1 MARSMSERKS
11 VWHEVE
17 WPQERPSLGE
27 DIGCDVV
34 VVGGGITG
42 LTTALLLQRQ
52 GMDVA
57 LVESHRLGSGT
68 TGHTTGKVTS
78 QHGLIYADMIERH
91 GSDVARDYA
100 QANQLAV
107 ETVGALVEETAADCE
122 FTLAPARVYAR
133 NEQEVESLSREH
145 RAAVELGLPA
155 SMVDGQELPIP
166 GAAALEFSDQVQLH
180 PVRYCLALAERFE
193 RMGGRVYEGT
203 MATGTKEAGKH
214 VTIECGQVSVTA
226 HHAVVAT
233 LLPFGQLGGLFARTR
248 PSRAYGVAAKLADEA
263 PAGMYISASAP
274 TRSFRPW
281 PGGGPNGLIIVGEGH
296 ETGSE
301 AATPRRWGDLE
312 EWSREH
318 FEVESFEYR
327 WSAQDFIPSDG
338 IPYIG
343 RVALSDMTL
352 TATGFMK
359 WGLSNGTAAALML
372 TDVITGI
379 ENPLIDSFDPTRIGD
394 ARSIGKLIRDNLGV
408 GGKWVADR
416 VVERRAPDLDALER
430 GSARLMEVGGEGVA
444 AYRDPSGKVH
454 AVSSTCT
461 HLGCKVHWNDAEN
474 TWDCPCHGSRFGLDG
489 TVIEGP
495 AHESLARLE
504 LPSEN

>member
-11 VWHEVE
+11 VWHDVE
-17 WPQERPSLGE
+17 WPEERPSLDD
-27 DIGCDVV
+27 DIRCDVV

-42 LTTALLLQRQ
+42 LTTALLLQRN
-52 GMDVA
+52 GIDVA
-57 LVESHRLGSGT
+57 LVESHRLVSGT

-91 GSDVARDYA
+91 GSRVARDYA
-100 QANQLAV
+100 HANQLAV
-107 ETVGALVEETAADCE
+107 ETVGALAEETAADCE
-122 FTLAPARVYAR
+122 LILAPARVYAR
-133 NEQEVESLSREH
+133 TEQEVESLRREH

-155 SMVDGQELPIP
+155 SMADGHELPIP
-166 GAAALEFSDQVQLH
+166 GAAALEFSDQLQLH
-180 PVRYCLALAERFE
+180 PVRYCLALADAFE

-203 MATGTKEAGKH
+203 MATGAKETGDH
-214 VTIECGQVSVTA
+214 VTIECGHFSATA

-233 LLPFGQLGGLFARTR
+233 LLPLGQLGGLFARTR
-248 PSRAYGVAAKLADEA
+248 PSRAYGVAAKLAHEA
-263 PAGMYISASAP
+263 PGGMYISASEP

-281 PGGGPNGLIIVGEGH
+281 PSGGPNGLIIVGESH

-312 EWSREH
+312 EWAREH

-327 WSAQDFIPSDG
+327 WSAQDFSTSDG

-343 RVALSDMTL
+343 RVALNDMTL
-352 TATGFMK
+352 AATGFMK

-372 TDVITGI
+372 TDVIMGI
-379 ENPLIDSFDPTRIGD
+379 ENPLIETFDPTRIGD
-394 ARSIGKLIRDNLGV
+394 ARSVGKLIKDNLGV

-416 VVERRAPDLDALER
+416 VVERLAPDLDALER
-430 GSARLMEVGGEGVA
+430 GSARLMEVEGEVVA
-444 AYRDPSGKVH
+444 AYRDPSGRVH
-454 AVSSTCT
+454 AVSSSCT

-474 TWDCPCHGSRFGLDG
+474 TWDCPCHGSRFDPDG
-489 TVIEGP
+489 TVIDGP
-495 AHESLARLE
+495 AHEPLARLE
-504 LPSEN
+504 LSEN